1 MGCHRRQAACRSPH
15 DEALPSVATGGKG
28 GGAGDLGGDSF
39 QLKAASSGPLN
50 LGCERCVGTSAR
62 GQKRSGSFGRAL
74 ALALRPTGTM
84 ANPAGAAAVRR
95 RRGPWWQ
102 PRPRWQRRGTSLP
115 PLTRSRYTPD
125 PPAGRPAGAADSGL
139 SGKRKAGD
147 GTGGGGG
154 LPTQAVRGR
163 ATRLW
168 PAVES
173 HHEHGVGGG
182 GRPTRAVVAAE
193 AAAACH
199 RRPARGGRAGG
210 GGCGGEWRT
219 PPHRRRGGGGAS
231 TARRTQGA
239 GWQPPR
245 ARPPTRSLATRLSPS
260 PHQACPHSPPP
271 DASCSSRAGWRAWRQ
286 PTRDAGRGGAPRGG
300 ATTGV
305 ARLYSTSRTPA
316 LPAPVCTPSI
326 CPWRRDKDCQRPTT
340 RTPCH
345 APPPA
350 PPSA

>member
-15 DEALPSVATGGKG
+15 DEALPGVATGGKG

-210 GGCGGEWRT
+210 GGGRRGVAHTPAPPPRRWRRVDSQADPGGGVAAAPRT
-219 PPHRRRGGGGAS
+219 PANPFSCYS
-231 TARRTQGA
+231 TL
-239 GWQPPR
+239 P
-245 ARPPTRSLATRLSPS
+245 L
-260 PHQACPHSPPP
+260 PPP
-271 DASCSSRAGWRAWRQ
+271 SLSSLPTAKRALLQPRWGEGLASADEGCWAGWRGAWWGHHGRCPPVQ
-286 PTRDAGRGGAPRGG
+286 YIQDARAAR
-300 ATTGV
+300 
-305 ARLYSTSRTPA
+305 ARLHPFHLSLA
-316 LPAPVCTPSI
+316 
-326 CPWRRDKDCQRPTT
+326 QG
-340 RTPCH
+340 
-345 APPPA
+345 
-350 PPSA
+350 